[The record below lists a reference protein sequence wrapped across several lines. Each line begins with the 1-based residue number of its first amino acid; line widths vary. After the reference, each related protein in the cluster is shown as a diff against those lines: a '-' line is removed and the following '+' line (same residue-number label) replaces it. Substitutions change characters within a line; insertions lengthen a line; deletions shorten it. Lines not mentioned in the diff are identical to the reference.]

1 MDAGGRA
8 TQEQLP
14 SSHGVN
20 EDFFANFNAA
30 RPSKGSISTSCK
42 DQLFINPAFCA
53 GLIKHVANQAL
64 KSVNAL
70 FTRRQSRRRMG

>member
-30 RPSKGSISTSCK
+30 RPSKVVFQQAVKISCLLTRLLCRVNKTRS
-42 DQLFINPAFCA
+42 
-53 GLIKHVANQAL
+53 NQAL

>member
-30 RPSKGSISTSCK
+30 RPSKVVFQQAVK
-42 DQLFINPAFCA
+42 DQLFINPAFVP
-53 GLIKHVANQAL
+53 G
-64 KSVNAL
+64 
-70 FTRRQSRRRMG
+70 